1 MNCANVMLLDAFL
14 IFHVLNALAVGATLL
29 IVYVATALPIFP
41 TPSIT
46 YHVIFTLHGCCA
58 FIV

>member
-1 MNCANVMLLDAFL
+1 MNWANVMLLDPFF
-14 IFHVLNALAVGATLL
+14 IPHVLNALAVGTTLL

-46 YHVIFTLHGCCA
+46 YHVTTTLHGCCA